1 MDGRE
6 LKQHGRF
13 VSLFAFPLPIPSL
26 SRKIPPMKIGTY
38 YYPEQWPRSQWE
50 RDFDNIAAMG
60 LQIVHMAEFAWHSLE
75 PSAGVFDMDWLA
87 DCIEMA
93 ARRKLDVIL
102 CTPTAAPPVWIADQF
117 PESLPIENH
126 VVKGF
131 GGRRHYSPTSPAFQE
146 ATARIV
152 TAMADRFGNHPSVIG
167 WQIDNEYGAPFQT
180 NDHTHVAFRRWLER
194 RYTTI
199 DALNKA
205 WGAPFWN
212 SYYTSFEQIQM
223 PAGRDPLYAN
233 PHHHLDASR
242 FWSWTFA
249 DYNRLQARILK
260 ARVGNRWI
268 TTNFM
273 PLHMDCNPAEMAE
286 DLTLFAWDS
295 YPITGWDKNPT
306 DESFRL
312 ANPSAVG
319 LLHDHMASFNG
330 RWGLMEL
337 QPGQVNWSGVPVLPY
352 PGAIR
357 LWIWT
362 AFAHGAEFVTT
373 YRFRQPLFGIELFH
387 HGLMQTDGVTPSV
400 GGQEFMQC
408 IREMKQLDLSKVPHW
423 KVENES
429 ADDAI
434 GLLLDFEQLY
444 YYTTLP
450 QSRKWNQGNSLRAW
464 YGAITRLGCK
474 VRILHPDRPWPTD
487 LKMIVAPGVQMIDA
501 ELVSRLDHFA
511 ANGGNLVLTA
521 RTGLMDRNGQLW
533 EGPLAKPILHLIG
546 ATIPQYDVL
555 PDDLLATVEFSGK
568 TYKWNVWGDQ
578 LKPNPGTEVLATYT
592 DQFYAGTPAIT
603 RARYK
608 AGTVSYCG
616 VFGPNELAEALLEKL
631 ATDAGLAPK
640 VLPAR
645 MQVLQRGP
653 YKIALNFAD
662 ATVQAPAGATAKFVV
677 GDRTLPPAAVAVWTE

>member
-1 MDGRE
+1 
-6 LKQHGRF
+6 
-13 VSLFAFPLPIPSL
+13 
-26 SRKIPPMKIGTY
+26 MKIGTY

-75 PSAGVFDMDWLA
+75 PSAGEFQMDWLA
-87 DCIEMA
+87 DCLEMA
-93 ARRKLDVIL
+93 AKRKLDVIL
-102 CTPTAAPPVWIADQF
+102 CTPTAAPPVWLADQF
-117 PESLPIENH
+117 PETLPIENH
-126 VVKGF
+126 VVKNF
-131 GGRRHYSPTSPAFQE
+131 GGRRHYSPTSPAVQE
-146 ATARIV
+146 ATVRIV
-152 TAMADRFGNHPSVIG
+152 TAMAERFGDHPSVIG

-180 NDHTHVAFRRWLER
+180 NAHTHAAFRRWLEKK
-194 RYTTI
+194 YVTI

-260 ARVGNRWI
+260 PKIGKRWI

-273 PLHMDCNPAEMAE
+273 PLHMDCNPVEMAE

-306 DESFRL
+306 DQSFRL
-312 ANPSAVG
+312 ADPSAVG

-373 YRFRQPLFGIELFH
+373 YRYRQPLFGIELFH
-387 HGLMQTDGVTPSV
+387 HGLVQTDGITPSV

-408 IREMKQLDLSKVPHW
+408 IREMKQLDLAKVPAC

-429 ADDAI
+429 ADNTI
-434 GLLLDFEQLY
+434 GLLFDFEQLY

-450 QSRKWNQGNSLRAW
+450 QSRKWNQGNLLRAW
-464 YGAITRLGCK
+464 YGAITRLGFK
-474 VRILHPDRPWPTD
+474 VRILHPDRPWPAD
-487 LKMIVAPGVQMIDA
+487 LKTIVAPGVQMVDS
-501 ELVSRLDHFA
+501 ELVNRLDQFTA
-511 ANGGNLVLTA
+511 AGGNLVLTC
-521 RTGLMDRNGQLW
+521 RTGLMNRHGQLW
-533 EGPLAKPILHLIG
+533 EGPLAQPILHLIG
-546 ATIPQYDVL
+546 ASIPQYDVL
-555 PDDLLATVEFSGK
+555 PDDLLGTVEFAGK
-568 TYKWNVWGDQ
+568 NYKWNIWGDQ

-592 DQFYAGTPAIT
+592 DQFYAGAPAIT
-603 RARYK
+603 RAKYQK
-608 AGTVSYCG
+608 GIVTYCG
-616 VFGPNELAEALLEKL
+616 VFSDNSLAEHLLEKVL
-631 ATDAGLAPK
+631 KDAGLKATA
-640 VLPAR
+640 LPPR
-645 MQVLQRGP
+645 VQVLQRGP

-662 ATVQAPAGATAKFVV
+662 AVVDAPAGANAKFVI
-677 GDRTLPPAAVAVWTE
+677 GQRKLNPAEVAVWTE